1 MKCKICNNKIIINK
15 NLLNLFSFKNYYLCN
30 SCYKKCN
37 ISLSLEKIYINNY
50 EVVFIV
56 MFNKKLY
63 ADYNYFFVE
72 YNQIIKKY
80 NNYKDYKLLFFN
92 DITLDD
98 TFLISLELMTKLFN
112 KKLLILTFTLKK

>member
-30 SCYKKCN
+30 SCYKKYN

-63 ADYNYFFVE
+63 TDYNYFFVE

-80 NNYKDYKLLFFN
+80 NNYKDYKFLFFN

>member
-1 MKCKICNNKIIINK
+1 
-15 NLLNLFSFKNYYLCN
+15 
-30 SCYKKCN
+30 
-37 ISLSLEKIYINNY
+37 
-50 EVVFIV
+50 

-63 ADYNYFFVE
+63 TDYNYFFVE

-92 DITLDD
+92 DITLDY